1 MLTTLFKKKI
11 TESQIANEFVGG
23 LIRMTHDSFP
33 LLVTLINDD
42 PEFKYKPDVK
52 VDDINKFLMI
62 VLAGNILFLRKDL
75 ESSCSRRVEQFIYKG
90 FEKALGVDAAN
101 IEVIISQYHSYF
113 GRVNHPSKNT
123 IYAMSKTVFFKYDLN
138 RFQDDYFYKMKT
150 PNPIFLKRLDELVQ
164 CFLWNWSEYSEK
176 YKII

>member
-23 LIRMTHDSFP
+23 LIRMTHDTFP
-33 LLVTLINDD
+33 LLVTIINED

-62 VLAGNILFLRKDL
+62 VLSGNILFLRKELDT
-75 ESSCSRRVEQFIYKG
+75 STARRIEQYIYKG
-90 FEKALGVDAAN
+90 FEKAMSVDASN
-101 IEVIISQYHSYF
+101 IEGLVAKYHNYF

-150 PNPIFLKRLDELVQ
+150 PNPIFLKRLDEIVQ
-164 CFLWNWSEYSEK
+164 HYMWSWIEYTEK